1 MTGTARPEA
10 QETGRSATATY
21 TVKKSNTWRRSLAP
35 SRLDLR
41 RLILALTIASA
52 LIPFINAFYA
62 GYLVQRQQLI
72 DTTLEGHHAYATK
85 LAKST
90 DDFLQSALQQLA
102 YSAQLMVPHMKDPGY
117 LSQEAHRLRLQT
129 KSFNSVTIIDPTGYV
144 LATSPETLQI
154 KGKTLQ
160 SAGVVETL
168 AKRGPVVSQPYLSVT
183 GNYIV
188 FISQPIFSTDGQYLG
203 AVGGSVYL
211 KEDNILDTL
220 LGSHFYQDGT
230 YVYVVDKNKHIIY
243 HPDSHRVGD
252 RVINNDVINSVVKGE
267 SGAAT
272 VFNSKGIEMLAGYA
286 LIPASGW
293 GIVAQRPKATT
304 LAPLNKLM
312 RAVLYK
318 TLPIALVMLLVIW
331 WSARRIAS
339 PLRQLA
345 NGAHD
350 MDKPETAQNIQAVKS
365 WYFESHELKK
375 AMLKGLNRLQRNIT
389 KLREDVNTDPLTG
402 LGNRRHLEAA
412 VTAFQTQEL
421 SFSVIA
427 IDIDHFKRINDSFGH
442 DTGDEV
448 LTQLAHTMR
457 EVSRVGD
464 VACRV
469 GGEEFLLLLPN
480 TPLDAAANAAE
491 RLRQLVEDMALADVG
506 HITISLGVAH
516 WPDSDMD
523 IKAVFQQA
531 DAMLYAAKRSGRNRV
546 MVSEAGS
553 MPHKT

>member
-1 MTGTARPEA
+1 
-10 QETGRSATATY
+10 
-21 TVKKSNTWRRSLAP
+21 
-35 SRLDLR
+35 
-41 RLILALTIASA
+41 
-52 LIPFINAFYA
+52 
-62 GYLVQRQQLI
+62 
-72 DTTLEGHHAYATK
+72 
-85 LAKST
+85 
-90 DDFLQSALQQLA
+90 
-102 YSAQLMVPHMKDPGY
+102 
-117 LSQEAHRLRLQT
+117 
-129 KSFNSVTIIDPTGYV
+129 
-144 LATSPETLQI
+144 
-154 KGKTLQ
+154 
-160 SAGVVETL
+160 
-168 AKRGPVVSQPYLSVT
+168 
-183 GNYIV
+183 
-188 FISQPIFSTDGQYLG
+188 
-203 AVGGSVYL
+203 
-211 KEDNILDTL
+211 
-220 LGSHFYQDGT
+220 
-230 YVYVVDKNKHIIY
+230 
-243 HPDSHRVGD
+243 
-252 RVINNDVINSVVKGE
+252 
-267 SGAAT
+267 
-272 VFNSKGIEMLAGYA
+272 
-286 LIPASGW
+286 
-293 GIVAQRPKATT
+293 
-304 LAPLNKLM
+304 
-312 RAVLYK
+312 
-318 TLPIALVMLLVIW
+318 
-331 WSARRIAS
+331 
-339 PLRQLA
+339 
-345 NGAHD
+345 
-350 MDKPETAQNIQAVKS
+350 
-365 WYFESHELKK
+365 
-375 AMLKGLNRLQRNIT
+375 MLKGLNRLQRNIT

>member
-1 MTGTARPEA
+1 M
-10 QETGRSATATY
+10 
-21 TVKKSNTWRRSLAP
+21 L
-35 SRLDLR
+35 

-52 LIPFINAFYA
+52 LIPFINTFYA

-72 DTTLEGHHAYATK
+72 DTTLEGHHAYSTK

-90 DDFLQSALQQLA
+90 DDFLRSALQQLG
-102 YSAQLMVPHMKDPGY
+102 YSAQLMASHMQSPEY
-117 LSQEAHRLRLQT
+117 LANEAQRLRLQT

-168 AKRGPVVSQPYLSVT
+168 TQRGPVVSQPYLSVT

-188 FISQPIFSTDGQYLG
+188 FISQPIFSADGQYLG

-252 RVINNDVINSVVKGE
+252 TIMNNDVINAVIKGE
-267 SGAAT
+267 SGTAT
-272 VFNSKGIEMLAGYA
+272 VFNSKGVEMLAGYA
-286 LIPASGW
+286 IIPVAGW

-312 RAVLYK
+312 GAVLYK
-318 TLPIALVMLLVIW
+318 TLPIAIIMLLFIW
-331 WSARRIAS
+331 WSAHRIAS

-350 MDKPETAQNIQAVKS
+350 MDKPDTAEKIQAVKS
-365 WYFESHELKK
+365 WYFESYELKK
-375 AMLKGLNRLQRNIT
+375 AMLKGLNLLQRNIT
-389 KLREDVNTDPLTG
+389 KLREDVNTDPLTK

-412 VTAFQTQEL
+412 VAAFEAQAL

-427 IDIDHFKRINDSFGH
+427 IDIDHFKHINDSFGH
-442 DTGDEV
+442 ETGDEV
-448 LTQLAHTMR
+448 LRQLAHTMR
-457 EVSRVGD
+457 GVSRAGD

-469 GGEEFLLLLPN
+469 GGEEFLLLLPGAQ
-480 TPLDAAANAAE
+480 LEAAANAAE
-491 RLRQLVEDMALADVG
+491 RLRQLVEVMEIPQVG
-506 HITISLGVAH
+506 SITISLGVAQ
-516 WPDSDMD
+516 WPQSHDD
-523 IKAVFQQA
+523 IKTVLQQA
-531 DAMLYAAKRSGRNRV
+531 DALLYSAKRAGRNRV
-546 MVSEAGS
+546 AVNGVESLPES
-553 MPHKT
+553 

>member
-1 MTGTARPEA
+1 M
-10 QETGRSATATY
+10 
-21 TVKKSNTWRRSLAP
+21 KKPLTWRNRLAP
-35 SRLDLR
+35 ARLDLR
-41 RLILALTIASA
+41 RLILVLTIASA
-52 LIPFINAFYA
+52 LIPFLNTFYA

-72 DTTLEGHHAYATK
+72 DTTLEDHHAYATK

-102 YSAQLMVPHMKDPGY
+102 YSAQLMAPRIKDPDY
-117 LSQEAHRLRLQT
+117 LLQEAHRLRLQT
-129 KSFNSVTIIDPTGYV
+129 KSFNSVTIIDPTGFV
-144 LATSPETLQI
+144 LATSPETLQL

-168 AKRGPVVSQPYLSVT
+168 KTRGPVISQPYLSVT

-188 FISQPIFSTDGQYLG
+188 FISQPIFDPQGKYLG
-203 AVGGSVYL
+203 AVGGSIYL
-211 KEDNILDTL
+211 KDESILDTL
-220 LGSHFYQDGT
+220 LGSHFYKDGT
-230 YVYVVDKNKHIIY
+230 YVYVVDRNKHIIY
-243 HPDSHRVGD
+243 HPDERRIGD
-252 RVINNDVINSVVKGE
+252 QVTNNDVINAVIRGE
-267 SGAAT
+267 SGTAP
-272 VFNSKGIEMLAGYA
+272 VINSKGVEMLAGYA
-286 LIPASGW
+286 VIPSSGW

-312 RAVLYK
+312 RSVLYK
-318 TLPIALVMLLVIW
+318 TLPIALLMLLVIW

-365 WYFESHELKK
+365 WYFESYELKK
-375 AMLKGLNRLQRNIT
+375 AMLKGLNLLQRNIT

-412 VTAFQTQEL
+412 VTAFRTQEL

-491 RLRQLVEDMALADVG
+491 RLRQLVEDMELADVG

-516 WPDSDMD
+516 WPDSGTD

-531 DAMLYAAKRSGRNRV
+531 DAMLYAAKRSGRNQV
-546 MVSEAGS
+546 MVNEAGS

>member
-1 MTGTARPEA
+1 MKN
-10 QETGRSATATY
+10 SL
-21 TVKKSNTWRRSLAP
+21 TWRHRLAP
-35 SRLDLR
+35 ARLDLR
-41 RLILALTIASA
+41 RLILALTIGSA
-52 LIPFINAFYA
+52 LIPFLNTFYA

-72 DTTLEGHHAYATK
+72 DNTLEDHHAYATK

-90 DDFLQSALQQLA
+90 DDFLQSVLQQLA
-102 YSAQLMVPHMKDPGY
+102 YSAQLMGAHMKDPEY
-117 LSQEAHRLRLQT
+117 LIQEANRLRLQT
-129 KSFNSVTIIDPTGYV
+129 KSFNSVTIIDSTGYV

-160 SAGVVETL
+160 SPGVAETL
-168 AKRGPVVSQPYLSVT
+168 NTRGPVISKPYLSVA

-188 FISQPIFSTDGQYLG
+188 FISQPIFGKHDEYLG
-203 AVGGSVYL
+203 AVGGSIYL
-211 KEDNILDTL
+211 NDESILDTL

-230 YVYVVDKNKHIIY
+230 YVYVVDSDRHIIY

-252 RVINNDVINSVVKGE
+252 VVKNNAVINAVTQGQSGSAQVLNSQGM
-267 SGAAT
+267 
-272 VFNSKGIEMLAGYA
+272 EMLAGYA
-286 LIPASGW
+286 VIPASGW

-312 RAVLYK
+312 RSVLYK
-318 TLPIALVMLLVIW
+318 TLPIVLVMLLVIW

-345 NGAHD
+345 NGAHA

-365 WYFESHELKK
+365 WYFESYELKK
-375 AMLKGLNRLQRNIT
+375 AMLKGLNLLQRNIT

-412 VTAFQTQEL
+412 VTAFQAQEL
-421 SFSVIA
+421 AFSVIA
-427 IDIDHFKRINDSFGH
+427 IDIDHFKRINDNFGH

-448 LTQLAHTMR
+448 LRQLARTMR
-457 EVSRVGD
+457 EVSRADD

-469 GGEEFLLLLPN
+469 GGEEFLLLLPGA
-480 TPLDAAANAAE
+480 PLEAAANAAE
-491 RLRQLVEDMALADVG
+491 RLRQLVEDMELPQVG
-506 HITISLGVAH
+506 QITISLGVAH

-523 IKAVFQQA
+523 VKTVFLQA
-531 DAMLYAAKRSGRNRV
+531 DTMLYAAKNEGRNRV
-546 MVSEAGS
+546 MVRA
-553 MPHKT
+553 

>member
-1 MTGTARPEA
+1 M
-10 QETGRSATATY
+10 
-21 TVKKSNTWRRSLAP
+21 KKSTIWRRSLAP
-35 SRLDLR
+35 SRFDLL

-52 LIPFINAFYA
+52 LIPFINTFYA

-90 DDFLQSALQQLA
+90 DDFLRSALQQLG
-102 YSAQLMVPHMKDPGY
+102 YSAQLMGSHMQSPEF
-117 LSQEAHRLRLQT
+117 LANEAQRLRLQT

-168 AKRGPVVSQPYLSVT
+168 SQRGPVVSQPYLSVT

-188 FISQPIFSTDGQYLG
+188 FISQPIFSADGQYLG

-211 KEDNILDTL
+211 KEDNILDTM

-243 HPDSHRVGD
+243 HPDSHRVGNT
-252 RVINNDVINSVVKGE
+252 VINNDVINAVVKGQ
-267 SGAAT
+267 SGTAP
-272 VFNSKGIEMLAGYA
+272 VLNSKGVEMLAGYA
-286 LIPASGW
+286 IIPVAGW

-312 RAVLYK
+312 GAVLYK
-318 TLPIALVMLLVIW
+318 TLPIAIIMLLFIW
-331 WSARRIAS
+331 WSAHRIAS

-350 MDKPETAQNIQAVKS
+350 MDKPDTAEKIQAVKS
-365 WYFESHELKK
+365 WYFESYELKK
-375 AMLKGLNRLQRNIT
+375 AMLKGLNLLQRNIT
-389 KLREDVNTDPLTG
+389 KLREDVNTDPLTQ
-402 LGNRRHLEAA
+402 LGNRRHLETAVAA
-412 VTAFQTQEL
+412 FEAQAL

-427 IDIDHFKRINDSFGH
+427 IDIDHFKRINDGFGH
-442 DTGDEV
+442 ETGDEV
-448 LTQLAHTMR
+448 LKQLARTMR
-457 EVSRVGD
+457 DVSRAGD
-464 VACRV
+464 VTCRV
-469 GGEEFLLLLPN
+469 GGEEFLLLLPGA
-480 TPLDAAANAAE
+480 PLEAAANVAE
-491 RLRQLVEDMALADVG
+491 RLRQLVEDMEIAQVG
-506 HITISLGVAH
+506 SITISLGVAQ
-516 WPDSDMD
+516 WPQSHSD
-523 IKAVFQQA
+523 IKTVLQQA
-531 DAMLYAAKRSGRNRV
+531 DALLYTAKRAGRNRV
-546 MVSEAGS
+546 AVKGVEPLPELQPS
-553 MPHKT
+553 